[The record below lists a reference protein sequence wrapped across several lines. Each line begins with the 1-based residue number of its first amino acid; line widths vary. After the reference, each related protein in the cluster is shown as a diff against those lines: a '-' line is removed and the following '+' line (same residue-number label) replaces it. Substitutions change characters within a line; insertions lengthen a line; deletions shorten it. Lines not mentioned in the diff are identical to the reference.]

1 MRRNEIIKELIDSG
15 VEEKLIR
22 ELTRVETYDLL
33 MDILR
38 EKKNIQVSLDLEDVE
53 LCFPNTKYL
62 ENYILE
68 TKKPKRFT
76 KKFLTKLSKFL
87 FESTLHSKSGI
98 FMIETPLKLS
108 DRELNLLTDFYT
120 EFSERYLQE
129 ADFFVGIGIKV
140 NSKIKTIRFYSLVF
154 YDEKAVLCQACYKKV
169 AKYITKVGE
178 EHIHICYECSTQQ
191 KKEIKRQKQKNQKS
205 LKTKKVKNKER
216 K

>member
-1 MRRNEIIKELIDSG
+1 MKRNEIIKELIESG

-22 ELTRVETYDLL
+22 ELTRTETYDLL
-33 MDILR
+33 MDIIK
-38 EKKNIQVSLDLEDVE
+38 EKKNVQVSLDLEDVE

-62 ENYILE
+62 ENYTFE

-98 FMIETPLKLS
+98 FMIETPTKLTE
-108 DRELNLLTDFYT
+108 RELNLLTDFYT

-129 ADFFVGIGIKV
+129 ADFFVGIGIKI
-140 NSKIKTIRFYSLVF
+140 NTKIKKIKFHSLVF

-169 AKYITKVGE
+169 AKYITKIGE

-191 KKEIKRQKQKNQKS
+191 KKE
-205 LKTKKVKNKER
+205 LKKAKKTKNKEEKIQKKQR

>member
-1 MRRNEIIKELIDSG
+1 MKRNEIIKELIEAG

-22 ELTRVETYDLL
+22 ELTRTETYDLL
-33 MDILR
+33 MDIIK
-38 EKKNIQVSLDLEDVE
+38 EKKNVQVSLDLEDVE

-62 ENYILE
+62 ENYTFEI
-68 TKKPKRFT
+68 KKPKRFT
-76 KKFLTKLSKFL
+76 KKFLAKLSKFL

-98 FMIETPLKLS
+98 FMIETPTKLT

-129 ADFFVGIGIKV
+129 ADFFVGIGIKI
-140 NSKIKTIRFYSLVF
+140 NPKLKKIKFHSLVF

-169 AKYITKVGE
+169 AKYITKIGE

-191 KKEIKRQKQKNQKS
+191 KKELKKQ
-205 LKTKKVKNKER
+205 KTKKQKEEKIQKKER

>member
-1 MRRNEIIKELIDSG
+1 MKRNEIIKELIEAG

-22 ELTRVETYDLL
+22 ELTRTETYDLL
-33 MDILR
+33 MDIIK
-38 EKKNIQVSLDLEDVE
+38 EKKNVQVSLDLEDVE

-62 ENYILE
+62 ENYTFEI
-68 TKKPKRFT
+68 KKPKRFT
-76 KKFLTKLSKFL
+76 KKFLAKLSKFL

-98 FMIETPLKLS
+98 FMIETPTKLT

-129 ADFFVGIGIKV
+129 ADFFVGIGIKI
-140 NSKIKTIRFYSLVF
+140 NPKLKKIKFHSLVF

-169 AKYITKVGE
+169 AKYVTKIGE

-191 KKEIKRQKQKNQKS
+191 KKELKKQ
-205 LKTKKVKNKER
+205 KTKKQKEEKIQKKER